1 MAQTRRALIAAAS
14 AFALPAL
21 APVAADGRP
30 WGRKS
35 KGCTGREA
43 YVGQGLRP
51 QLFPSVFDAAEA
63 SAKARAHMIIHE
75 ELDEAFDKAA
85 GQMRTQALCAAM
97 ITPDGGQWN
106 QLRVPRGDPEP
117 QMFFW
122 ASVGKAYTATAI
134 LQMVE
139 EGKLGLED
147 RLSRWA
153 PEAPGAA
160 FIKIDDLLTHT
171 SGLYSF
177 QADPGLRAAPG
188 YKAPDQLL
196 AAAYAQ
202 PAAFC
207 PGANWS
213 YSNTGYVLLGRI
225 IEAIDGVAYHEALTK
240 RIVERLG
247 LEETTILAPRQTPQG
262 LAAPTASAAEAG
274 GTADDLTTPFAA
286 GAVAASA
293 LDVVRFWRGLMANR
307 LHGQAT
313 TRGRFYRLY
322 PMAGA
327 GPGYYGQGVMVTDL
341 YKVDPQSRDTWLGH
355 AGGLPGAKALVAYS
369 VQKNAFAA
377 VALTGEGSP
386 EAAANQLFAALPDA
400 KTA

>member
-1 MAQTRRALIAAAS
+1 MASTRRSLLAAATAFAMPALIP
-14 AFALPAL
+14 F
-21 APVAADGRP
+21 AADGRERR
-30 WGRKS
+30 GKA
-35 KGCTGREA
+35 KGCRGREA
-43 YVGQGLRP
+43 YAGQGLRP
-51 QLFPSVFDAAEA
+51 QLFPAVFDAAEA
-63 SAKARAHMIIHE
+63 SAKARAHMVIHDD
-75 ELDEAFDKAA
+75 LDEAFNKAA
-85 GQMRTQALCAAM
+85 GHMRTKALCAAVV
-97 ITPDGGQWN
+97 TPDGGQWN

-117 QMFFW
+117 GRFFW

-139 EGKLGLED
+139 EGKLNLED
-147 RLSRWA
+147 RLDKWA
-153 PEAPGAA
+153 PDAPGAA

-177 QADPGLRAAPG
+177 QADPGLRAEPG
-188 YKAPDQLL
+188 YKAPDRLL
-196 AAAYAQ
+196 GAAYAQ

-225 IEAIDGVAYHEALTK
+225 IEAIDGRAYHESLTQ

-247 LEETTILAPRQTPQG
+247 LEETTILAPRQTLEG
-262 LAAPTASAAEAG
+262 LAMPAASATEAG
-274 GTADDLTTPFAA
+274 GTADDLTTPYAA

-307 LHGQAT
+307 LHGQAI

-322 PMAGA
+322 PMAGV
-327 GPGYYGQGVMVTDL
+327 GPGYYGQGVMVSDL
-341 YKVDPQSRDTWLGH
+341 HDVDPTARDCWLGH
-355 AGGLPGAKALVAYS
+355 AGGLPGAKAVVAYS
-369 VQKNAFAA
+369 VQKNAYAA

-386 EAAANQLFAALPDA
+386 EAAANLLFASLPDA

>member
-1 MAQTRRALIAAAS
+1 MASTRRSLLAAAT

-21 APVAADGRP
+21 APFAADGRERR
-30 WGRKS
+30 GAT
-35 KGCTGREA
+35 KGCRAREA
-43 YVGQGLRP
+43 YAGAGLRP
-51 QLFPSVFDAAEA
+51 QLFPAVFDAAEA
-63 SAKARAHMIIHE
+63 SAKARPHMVIHE

-85 GQMRTQALCAAM
+85 GHMRTQALCAAV

-117 QMFFW
+117 EIFFW

-139 EGKLGLED
+139 EGKLSLED

-177 QADPGLRAAPG
+177 QADPGLRAEAG
-188 YKAPDQLL
+188 YKAPGQLL

-202 PAAFC
+202 PVAFC

-225 IEAIDGVAYHEALTK
+225 IEAIDGVPYHQALTQ
-240 RIVERLG
+240 RIVERLR
-247 LEETTILAPRQTPQG
+247 LEETTVLAPRQTPQG
-262 LAAPTASAAEAG
+262 LAMPTASAAEAG

-307 LHGQAT
+307 LHGQAI

-322 PMAGA
+322 PMAGV
-327 GPGYYGQGVMVTDL
+327 GPSYYGQGVMVSDL
-341 YKVDPQSRDTWLGH
+341 HDVDPKARDTWLCH

-369 VQKNAFAA
+369 VQKNAYAA

-386 EAAANQLFAALPDA
+386 EATANQLFAALPDA